1 VEEGPEGG
9 RDSVR
14 LREFASKLLQIDNLS
29 IQSFF
34 EIINRIDF
42 CAQTKDNFGLLAR
55 NTNMTHELF
64 TVCKDCIFHA
74 AYPVLVLIIFGVSAL
89 ISRAN
94 SVEASRV
101 EGGRGREPPM
111 LGGELHN
118 PATRKAPEMSELA
131 EKAASVLNSLASFSL
146 FLQIVDVAREFIRTI
161 FFMRDN
167 PTPLRSFRRYLNF
180 YYLIIVLP
188 AAFMPPVSHPQRPPD
203 FQLLAAVILLI
214 CVNALGDVISVRIFL
229 RIFPRFEPS
238 KYELWKK
245 MQADPWVGLRGE
257 IGYYLAVIIGGL
269 CCLVVLI
276 VVLMCSSVL
285 YGVQIG
291 QMDFGL
297 TQSFFHNAW
306 DRIVRFTE
314 LPRTL
319 YWFRGQPGPFG
330 TAGVPGLFLYG
341 LTTFLPMIILACLAL
356 FWLLLIP
363 FRLAVSLPPTT
374 PPWARVVSAQL
385 ALLGMC
391 IITGL
396 VLDRI

>member
-1 VEEGPEGG
+1 MHMP
-9 RDSVR
+9 
-14 LREFASKLLQIDNLS
+14 RELV
-29 IQSFF
+29 
-34 EIINRIDF
+34 
-42 CAQTKDNFGLLAR
+42 
-55 NTNMTHELF
+55 
-64 TVCKDCIFHA
+64 TVCKDCLLHDSYLFLVIF
-74 AYPVLVLIIFGVSAL
+74 IFGVSAL
-89 ISRAN
+89 ISKAN
-94 SVEASRV
+94 LTEASRA
-101 EGGRGREPPM
+101 ESGQGRQPPIP
-111 LGGELHN
+111 GGELPN
-118 PATRKAPEMSELA
+118 LATRKAPEVPDLA
-131 EKAASVLNSLASFSL
+131 ERAAFVLNFLASFSL
-146 FLQIVDVAREFIRTI
+146 FLQIVDVAREFIRTL

-167 PTPLRSFRRYLNF
+167 PTPLRSFMRYLNF

-238 KYELWKK
+238 KYEQWKK
-245 MQADPWVGLRGE
+245 MQPDPWVGLRGE
-257 IGYYLAVIIGGL
+257 ISYYLAVIFGGL

-297 TQSFFHNAW
+297 TQSFFYNAW

-374 PPWARVVSAQL
+374 PPWARVISAQL